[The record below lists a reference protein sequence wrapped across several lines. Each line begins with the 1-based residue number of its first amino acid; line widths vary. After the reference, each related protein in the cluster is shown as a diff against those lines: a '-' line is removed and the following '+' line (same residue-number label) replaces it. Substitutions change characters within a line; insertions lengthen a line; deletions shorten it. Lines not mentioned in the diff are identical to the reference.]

1 MPLAHPADSMKKYC
15 PTHWPVNMN
24 YAFIVKI
31 QWEENEFKYR
41 VRVMVFNPTFNNISV
56 IYIIVAVSFIDE
68 GNQSTQWKPPTCLKS
83 LTNFIT

>member
-41 VRVMVFNPTFNNISV
+41 VRVMVFNPHFQQYFSY
-56 IYIIVAVSFIDE
+56 IYNSGGQFY
-68 GNQSTQWKPPTCLKS
+68 WWRKPEYPVNT
-83 LTNFIT
+83 TNMS